1 MGNEE
6 LEAGLQAV
14 FGDAAGRDRA
24 DAAQAAMRVSLRTLA
39 DFDGVTTRRGMSLGT
54 RITAAVS
61 RLADAAWPGA
71 PLWKP
76 ACVLGLALAIGLGVG
91 AFVPFYESPDETT
104 VASDAPPGIDF
115 AGDVQ

>member
-1 MGNEE
+1 MGNEK

-14 FGDAAGRDRA
+14 FDDAAAGDRA
-24 DAAQAAMRVSLRTLA
+24 DVAQAAVRVSLRTLA
-39 DFDGVTTRRGMSLGT
+39 DFDGVMVRRKMSLGA
-54 RITAAVS
+54 RIAAAVS
-61 RLADAAWPGA
+61 GLADAAWPGA
-71 PLWKP
+71 PFWKP